1 MSENQNAMIQN
12 AMIIVT
18 DDGFAEDDRAE
29 LLMAGVY
36 GEVALD
42 DLRAGLPA
50 GRPEVVGLMLAN
62 DTDARDVL
70 PFFDTVQAITIT
82 FPSFA
87 DGRGFSLARQLRRL
101 GFTGDLIA
109 TGHVIADQYAH
120 ARRCGFDAVAID
132 AKTAAR
138 QPEDQWTAQVPRINV
153 TYQNRLHQAAK
164 VA

>member
-1 MSENQNAMIQN
+1 MSEDQN

-18 DDGFAEDDRAE
+18 DEGFAEDDRAE

-36 GEVALD
+36 GEVGLA
-42 DLRAGLPA
+42 DLQSGLP
-50 GRPEVVGLMLAN
+50 GERPAAIGLVLTN
-62 DTDARDVL
+62 DADARAVV
-70 PFFDTVQAITIT
+70 PFFGTVESITIP

-101 GFTGDLIA
+101 GYEGWLLA
-109 TGHVIADQYAH
+109 QGHVIADQYAH

-132 AKTAAR
+132 AATAER
-138 QPEDQWTAQVPRINV
+138 QPEDQWTTQVARINV
-153 TYQNRLHQAAK
+153 TYQNRLHQTAE